1 MATMLSLLSTLFANV
16 SKQGVKYCF
25 VVRATENYH
34 AKGLPK
40 AVSYT
45 HLDVY
50 KRQRIHIHYQV
61 EDTYMQKTV
70 CDQPPPLA
78 FQCQGTKICAPF

>member
-40 AVSYT
+40 VRKVCAVAWP
-45 HLDVY
+45 LPGL
-50 KRQRIHIHYQV
+50 YQLQFSFSFFIQIW
-61 EDTYMQKTV
+61 Y
-70 CDQPPPLA
+70 CGA
-78 FQCQGTKICAPF
+78 CIASGR